1 MAMTD
6 SARPYGEGRTRSNVS
21 YADVERA
28 AIAILKAA
36 RRPTVE
42 TIREALGGGSPDTI
56 GDALR
61 RFWRDLGA
69 RIDGDPAALSRMPAE
84 IAEIADGMWQRALKL
99 SSEAAAHDDNAAR
112 ERLRQLEV
120 EKDIR
125 QRSFDLREREIDTQA
140 RERERALADARDHLL
155 SLSKALSREQ
165 TTNKAQVRRIAD
177 LETEVA
183 QYRQQIGALIAS
195 AIAEKRPAQR
205 RRAPTSAEPIRRAR
219 TSPRSKHPV
228 RPKPSVPAQ
237 RRGPLTSF
245 PPTTHQERAQSIPSE
260 TTMSNATHNTGF
272 VITNSTR
279 YVWPKGK
286 GRDVYPPNH
295 VRSLSGLQQC
305 SPPNV
310 DDEFM
315 TLESGPTLNRWP
327 F

>member
-6 SARPYGEGRTRSNVS
+6 PARPYGEGRIRSNVS

-28 AIAILKAA
+28 AIAILKSE

-84 IAEIADGMWQRALKL
+84 IADLADGMWQRALKL

-112 ERLRQLEV
+112 ERLRQLEA
-120 EKDIR
+120 ENDIK
-125 QRSFDLREREIDTQA
+125 QRSFELREREIDTQA

-165 TTNKAQVRRIAD
+165 ATNQAQERRIAD

-183 QYRQQIGALIAS
+183 QYRQQIGTLIAG
-195 AIAEKRPAQR
+195 AIAKKRPGPR
-205 RRAPTSAEPIRRAR
+205 RRAPSSTRSAPREG
-219 TSPRSKHPV
+219 TSPRSKKPV
-228 RPKPSVPAQ
+228 QPKPSA
-237 RRGPLTSF
+237 RRKAAAAS
-245 PPTTHQERAQSIPSE
+245 R
-260 TTMSNATHNTGF
+260 
-272 VITNSTR
+272 
-279 YVWPKGK
+279 
-286 GRDVYPPNH
+286 
-295 VRSLSGLQQC
+295 RSRRQ
-305 SPPNV
+305 PIVAKRKTPRRK
-310 DDEFM
+310 
-315 TLESGPTLNRWP
+315 PR
-327 F
+327 

>member
-1 MAMTD
+1 MPRQIHAITVIIVALKANNIRLAMMYYIAMTD
-6 SARPYGEGRTRSNVS
+6 PAKPYGEGRIRSNVS

-28 AIAILKAA
+28 AIAILKSA

-69 RIDGDPAALSRMPAE
+69 RIDGDPAALTRMPAE

-99 SSEAAAHDDNAAR
+99 AGEAATHDDNAAR

-120 EKDIR
+120 ENEIK

-165 TTNKAQVRRIAD
+165 ATNQAHQRRIAN

-183 QYRQQIGALIAS
+183 QYRQQIGALIAG
-195 AIAEKRPAQR
+195 AIAEKQPETR
-205 RRAPTSAEPIRRAR
+205 RRAPKSVSPTSRAS
-219 TSPRSKHPV
+219 TSPRSKKPV
-228 RPKPSVPAQ
+228 RPKPLP
-237 RRGPLTSF
+237 RRKAAATSRHSRRQ
-245 PPTTHQERAQSIPSE
+245 PINAKRKTTRRKP
-260 TTMSNATHNTGF
+260 
-272 VITNSTR
+272 R
-279 YVWPKGK
+279 
-286 GRDVYPPNH
+286 
-295 VRSLSGLQQC
+295 
-305 SPPNV
+305 
-310 DDEFM
+310 
-315 TLESGPTLNRWP
+315 
-327 F
+327 

>member
-6 SARPYGEGRTRSNVS
+6 PARPYGEGRIRSNVS

-28 AIAILKAA
+28 AIAILKSE

-84 IAEIADGMWQRALKL
+84 IADIADGMWQRALKL
-99 SSEAAAHDDNAAR
+99 SSEAATHDDNAAR

-120 EKDIR
+120 ENDIK
-125 QRSFDLREREIDTQA
+125 QRSFELREREIDAQA

-165 TTNKAQVRRIAD
+165 ATNQAHERRIAD

-183 QYRQQIGALIAS
+183 QYRQQIGTLIAG
-195 AIAEKRPAQR
+195 AIAEKRLAQR
-205 RRAPTSAEPIRRAR
+205 RRAPRSTTPTNRAG
-219 TSPRSKHPV
+219 TSPRSKKRVAQPKLSARRKAAPTP
-228 RPKPSVPAQ
+228 RPSRRPPINAKRKTPRRKP
-237 RRGPLTSF
+237 R
-245 PPTTHQERAQSIPSE
+245 
-260 TTMSNATHNTGF
+260 
-272 VITNSTR
+272 
-279 YVWPKGK
+279 
-286 GRDVYPPNH
+286 
-295 VRSLSGLQQC
+295 
-305 SPPNV
+305 
-310 DDEFM
+310 
-315 TLESGPTLNRWP
+315 
-327 F
+327 